1 MQVVL
6 LRANKNDFYKVAL
19 LSAIQEGACILSMHC
34 MHDISDH
41 PDSSSQI
48 YGTRILWI
56 TVSSDTRP
64 RFAAPVWKKRDHKQ
78 TSREYGPT
86 AKILMP
92 VFLRFGKHGKSRR
105 CLDTQ
110 S

>member
-1 MQVVL
+1 MIPFLQAVL
-6 LRANKNDFYKVAL
+6 LRANKNAFYKVAL
-19 LSAIQEGACILSMHC
+19 LSAIQDGACILSMHC
-34 MHDISDH
+34 M

-56 TVSSDTRP
+56 TVSSDTCP

-92 VFLRFGKHGKSRR
+92 VYLQFGKHGKSRR
-105 CLDTQ
+105 CLDN